1 MSPGDLIFGKPVM
14 LHTYTDKTLVNTEG
28 VEAGLVENA
37 GGVGACVQLVRN
49 YDGTV
54 SIQSMNNKHYLTVA
68 DDHDENP
75 TCQFDT
81 CAVNKK
87 SQKFRLKLVDERAFI
102 LKSEKTGDLLGLL
115 NDEIVEPT
123 DGVLSSSLC
132 DDLGFTDVTPVQA
145 ATVVKSAVQKDDELR
160 KRHDTIVKLALAG
173 ASVEYID
180 GILLRLYGSN
190 SGKEL

>member
-1 MSPGDLIFGKPVM
+1 
-14 LHTYTDKTLVNTEG
+14 
-28 VEAGLVENA
+28 
-37 GGVGACVQLVRN
+37 
-49 YDGTV
+49 
-54 SIQSMNNKHYLTVA
+54 MNNKHYLTVA
-68 DDHDENP
+68 DDDDENP
-75 TCQFDT
+75 TCLFDT

-87 SQKFRLKLVDERAFI
+87 YQKFRLKLVDERAFI
-102 LKSEKTGDLLGLL
+102 LKFKETGDLLGHL
-115 NDEIVEPT
+115 NDEIVCVRKRRLTDHPSSMLWVLKEPT

-190 SGKEL
+190 